1 MFVNESARE
10 NGGGEFVHYS
20 QESDG
25 CYDEW
30 HHPDSEEDNVCDDES
45 YTVRAVAEEDDHN
58 AAGDSD

>member
-10 NGGGEFVHYS
+10 NGGVEFVHYS

-30 HHPDSEEDNVCDDES
+30 HHPDPEEDNVCDDET
-45 YTVRAVAEEDDHN
+45 YTVRVVAE
-58 AAGDSD
+58 